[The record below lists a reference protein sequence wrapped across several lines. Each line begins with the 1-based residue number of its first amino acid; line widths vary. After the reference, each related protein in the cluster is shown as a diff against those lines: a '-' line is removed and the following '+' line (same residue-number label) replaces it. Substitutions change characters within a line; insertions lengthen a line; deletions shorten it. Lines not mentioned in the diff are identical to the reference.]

1 MKNLKTLATLALLI
15 VASAATAFAQQK
27 PNVYILA
34 TGGTIAG
41 TGKSATAS
49 GYTAGQVAIQS
60 LIDAV
65 PEMKDI
71 ANITGEQVVN
81 IGSQDMNDEVWL
93 TLAKRINE
101 LLASPSVDGIVV
113 THGTDTMEETAYF
126 LNLTVKSDKPVV
138 LTGAM
143 RPSTAMSADGPLNLY
158 NSVVTAADPASKGR
172 GVLVVMNG
180 IIIGAHG
187 NQKMNTIDV
196 QTFQDPD
203 GGALGYIY
211 NSRPYYNLVTTARHT
226 TKSVFDVTNLDKL
239 PKVGIVYA
247 YSNIEADVMSPFL
260 DKANGYQ
267 GVIHAG
273 LGNGNYHKNIF
284 PCLLDARKKG
294 IIVVRS
300 SRVPTGPTTLYDE
313 VDDEK
318 YEFVAS
324 WELNPQKARVLLML
338 ALTKTSD
345 WRQIQKYFEE
355 Y

>member
-1 MKNLKTLATLALLI
+1 MKNLKTLGMLAFMMI
-15 VASAATAFAQQK
+15 ASVISAFAQQK

-101 LLASPSVDGIVV
+101 HLASPEVDGIVI

-126 LNLTVKSDKPVV
+126 LNLTVHSDKPVV

-180 IIIGAHG
+180 IILGAHG
-187 NQKMNTIDV
+187 NQKMNTVSV

-203 GGALGYIY
+203 GGPLGYVY
-211 NSRPYYNLVTTARHT
+211 NSKPYYNLNTLKKHT
-226 TKSVFDVTNLDKL
+226 TESVFDVSGLTSL

-247 YSNIEADVMSPFL
+247 YSNIDADVMTPFL

-267 GVIHAG
+267 GIIHAG

-284 PCLLDARKKG
+284 PSLLEARKNG

-313 VDDEK
+313 VDDAK
-318 YEFVAS
+318 YQFVAS

-345 WRQIQKYFEE
+345 WQQIQKYFEE